1 MIDTTKKNFIIWND
15 GNNNTNIQVLLDE
28 ANETLWLSQKQ
39 IAEIFGVSVPTINE
53 HIKNILN
60 DNELDNSTIR
70 NFLIVQNEG
79 KREVRR
85 EIAHCNL
92 DMIIAVGY
100 RVNSYKAT
108 KFRQWATKTLKE
120 FLIKGFVLDDERLK
134 QNNNIFNK
142 NYFDELIERIREIR
156 ASQRLFYEKIRALF
170 ALSVDYDKTSQIT
183 KDFYATVQNKL
194 EFAVIGKT
202 AAEIINERVDGKKP
216 NLGLTNWSDKNG
228 EYLLKSDIKTAKNYL
243 SEDELKKLNLLTNM
257 LLDYAE
263 NLANRGIVLNMSDW
277 ELRLDEFLKFNSYEV
292 LKGRGNVSSK
302 QVFKKADNEY
312 EKFKELKQKSY
323 MNEVKKL
330 KK

>member
-28 ANETLWLSQKQ
+28 ADETLWLSQKQ

-156 ASQRLFYEKIRALF
+156 ASEKLFY
-170 ALSVDYDKTSQIT
+170 
-183 KDFYATVQNKL
+183 
-194 EFAVIGKT
+194 
-202 AAEIINERVDGKKP
+202 
-216 NLGLTNWSDKNG
+216 
-228 EYLLKSDIKTAKNYL
+228 
-243 SEDELKKLNLLTNM
+243 
-257 LLDYAE
+257 
-263 NLANRGIVLNMSDW
+263 
-277 ELRLDEFLKFNSYEV
+277 
-292 LKGRGNVSSK
+292 
-302 QVFKKADNEY
+302 
-312 EKFKELKQKSY
+312 
-323 MNEVKKL
+323 
-330 KK
+330 

>member
-183 KDFYATVQNKL
+183 RDFYATVQNKL

-216 NLGLTNWSDKNG
+216 NLGLTNWNNKNG
-228 EYLLKSDIKTAKNYL
+228 EYPLKSDIKTAKNYL
-243 SEDELKKLNLLTNM
+243 SQDELKKLNLLTNM

-292 LKGRGNVSSK
+292 LKGRGNISSK
-302 QVFKKADNEY
+302 QAFKKADKEY
-312 EKFKELKQKSY
+312 EKFKELKQKNY
-323 MNEVKKL
+323 MDEVKKL

>member
-156 ASQRLFYEKIRALF
+156 ASEKLFYEKIRALF

-202 AAEIINERVDGKKP
+202 AAEIINERVDSKKP

-228 EYLLKSDIKTAKNYL
+228 EYPLKSDIKTAKNYL
-243 SEDELKKLNLLTNM
+243 SQDELKGLNLLTNM

-263 NLANRGIVLNMSDW
+263 SLANRGIVLSMSD
-277 ELRLDEFLKFNSYEV
+277 
-292 LKGRGNVSSK
+292 
-302 QVFKKADNEY
+302 
-312 EKFKELKQKSY
+312 
-323 MNEVKKL
+323 
-330 KK
+330 

>member
-156 ASQRLFYEKIRALF
+156 ASERLFYEKIRALF

-183 KDFYATVQNKL
+183 RDFYATVQNKL

-216 NLGLTNWSDKNG
+216 NLGLTNWNNKNG
-228 EYLLKSDIKTAKNYL
+228 EYPLKSDIKTAKNYL
-243 SEDELKKLNLLTNM
+243 SQDELKGLNLLTNM

-312 EKFKELKQKSY
+312 EKFKELKQKNY
-323 MNEVKKL
+323 IDEVKKL

>member
-28 ANETLWLSQKQ
+28 ANETLWLNQKQ

-156 ASQRLFYEKIRALF
+156 ASEKLFYEKIRALF

-202 AAEIINERVDGKKP
+202 AAEIINERVDSKKP

-228 EYLLKSDIKTAKNYL
+228 EYPLKSDIKTAKNYL
-243 SEDELKKLNLLTNM
+243 SQDELKGLNLLTNM

-263 NLANRGIVLNMSDW
+263 SLANRGIVLSMSD
-277 ELRLDEFLKFNSYEV
+277 
-292 LKGRGNVSSK
+292 
-302 QVFKKADNEY
+302 
-312 EKFKELKQKSY
+312 
-323 MNEVKKL
+323 
-330 KK
+330 

>member
-156 ASQRLFYEKIRALF
+156 ASERLFYEKIRALF

-183 KDFYATVQNKL
+183 RDFYATVQNKL

-216 NLGLTNWSDKNG
+216 NLGLTNWNNKNG
-228 EYLLKSDIKTAKNYL
+228 EYPLKSDIKTAKNYL
-243 SEDELKKLNLLTNM
+243 SQDELKKLNLLTNM

-277 ELRLDEFLKFNSYEV
+277 ELRLSLIHI
-292 LKGRGNVSSK
+292 
-302 QVFKKADNEY
+302 
-312 EKFKELKQKSY
+312 
-323 MNEVKKL
+323 
-330 KK
+330 

>member
-156 ASQRLFYEKIRALF
+156 ASERLFYEKIRALF

-183 KDFYATVQNKL
+183 RDFYATVQNKL

-216 NLGLTNWSDKNG
+216 NLGLTNWNNKNG
-228 EYLLKSDIKTAKNYL
+228 EYPLKSDIKTAKNYL
-243 SEDELKKLNLLTNM
+243 SQDELKKLNLLTNM

-277 ELRLDEFLKFNSYEV
+277 ELRLDEF
-292 LKGRGNVSSK
+292 
-302 QVFKKADNEY
+302 
-312 EKFKELKQKSY
+312 
-323 MNEVKKL
+323 
-330 KK
+330 

>member
-156 ASQRLFYEKIRALF
+156 ASERLFYEKIRALF

-183 KDFYATVQNKL
+183 RDFYVTVQNKL

-216 NLGLTNWSDKNG
+216 NLGLTNWNNKNG
-228 EYLLKSDIKTAKNYL
+228 EYPLKSDIKTAKNYL
-243 SEDELKKLNLLTNM
+243 SQDELKKLNLLTNM

-302 QVFKKADNEY
+302 QAF
-312 EKFKELKQKSY
+312 
-323 MNEVKKL
+323 
-330 KK
+330 

>member
-28 ANETLWLSQKQ
+28 TNETLWLSQKQ

-156 ASQRLFYEKIRALF
+156 ASERLFYEKIRALF

-183 KDFYATVQNKL
+183 RDFYATVQNKL

-216 NLGLTNWSDKNG
+216 NLGLTNWNNKNG
-228 EYLLKSDIKTAKNYL
+228 EYPLKSDIKTAKNYL
-243 SEDELKKLNLLTNM
+243 SQDELKKLNLLTNM

-302 QVFKKADNEY
+302 QALKKADNEY
-312 EKFKELKQKSY
+312 EKFKELRQKNY
-323 MNEVKKL
+323 MDEVKKL

>member
-156 ASQRLFYEKIRALF
+156 ASERLFYEKIRALF

-183 KDFYATVQNKL
+183 RDFYATVQNKL

-216 NLGLTNWSDKNG
+216 NLGLTNWNNKNG
-228 EYLLKSDIKTAKNYL
+228 EYPLKSDIKTAKNYL
-243 SEDELKKLNLLTNM
+243 SQDELKKLNLLTNM

-302 QVFKKADNEY
+302 QALKKADNEY
-312 EKFKELKQKSY
+312 EKFKELKQKNY
-323 MNEVKKL
+323 MDEVKKL

>member
-156 ASQRLFYEKIRALF
+156 ASERLFYEKIRALF

-183 KDFYATVQNKL
+183 RDFYATVQNKL

-216 NLGLTNWSDKNG
+216 NLGLTNWSNKNG
-228 EYLLKSDIKTAKNYL
+228 EYPLKSDIKTAKNYL
-243 SEDELKKLNLLTNM
+243 NEDELKKLNLLTNM

-292 LKGRGNVSSK
+292 LKGRGNISSK
-302 QVFKKADNEY
+302 
-312 EKFKELKQKSY
+312 
-323 MNEVKKL
+323 
-330 KK
+330 

>member
-60 DNELDNSTIR
+60 DGELDNSTIR

-156 ASQRLFYEKIRALF
+156 ASERLFYEKIRALF

-183 KDFYATVQNKL
+183 RDFYATVQN
-194 EFAVIGKT
+194 
-202 AAEIINERVDGKKP
+202 ND
-216 NLGLTNWSDKNG
+216 
-228 EYLLKSDIKTAKNYL
+228 
-243 SEDELKKLNLLTNM
+243 
-257 LLDYAE
+257 
-263 NLANRGIVLNMSDW
+263 
-277 ELRLDEFLKFNSYEV
+277 
-292 LKGRGNVSSK
+292 
-302 QVFKKADNEY
+302 
-312 EKFKELKQKSY
+312 KSY
-323 MNEVKKL
+323 V
-330 KK
+330 

>member
-1 MIDTTKKNFIIWND
+1 MWGFT
-15 GNNNTNIQVLLDE
+15 
-28 ANETLWLSQKQ
+28 
-39 IAEIFGVSVPTINE
+39 
-53 HIKNILN
+53 
-60 DNELDNSTIR
+60 
-70 NFLIVQNEG
+70 
-79 KREVRR
+79 
-85 EIAHCNL
+85 
-92 DMIIAVGY
+92 
-100 RVNSYKAT
+100 
-108 KFRQWATKTLKE
+108 
-120 FLIKGFVLDDERLK
+120 KGFVLDDERLK

-156 ASQRLFYEKIRALF
+156 ASERLFYEKIRALF

-183 KDFYATVQNKL
+183 RDFYATVQNKL

-216 NLGLTNWSDKNG
+216 NLGLTNWNNKNG
-228 EYLLKSDIKTAKNYL
+228 EYPLKSDIKTAKNYL
-243 SEDELKKLNLLTNM
+243 SQDELKKLNLLTNM

-302 QVFKKADNEY
+302 QAFKKADIEY
-312 EKFKELKQKSY
+312 EKFKELKQKNY
-323 MNEVKKL
+323 IDEVKKL

>member
-263 NLANRGIVLNMSDW
+263 NLANRGIVLNMSDC